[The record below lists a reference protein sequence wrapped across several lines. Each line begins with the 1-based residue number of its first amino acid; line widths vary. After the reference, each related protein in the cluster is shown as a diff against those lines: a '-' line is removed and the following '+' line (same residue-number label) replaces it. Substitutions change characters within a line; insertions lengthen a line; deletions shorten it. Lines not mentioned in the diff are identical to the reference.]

1 MSSQPEQPLLA
12 VSGLRIAFHQGDADV
27 TAVQD
32 ASFAIRTG
40 EMLALVGES
49 GSGKSITALSLLG
62 LLPPT
67 AVLEAGQAHFQGRD
81 LLALPM
87 AERRALTGRRIAMIF
102 QEPMTAL
109 NPVLSVGWQ
118 IGEVLKQ
125 HHGLPG
131 ADRQRRVFDLLAQ
144 VGIPDPEQRAGD
156 YPHQL
161 SGGMRQRVMIAM
173 ALAGQPELLI
183 ADEPT
188 TALDVTVQA
197 QIMDLLQTLR
207 RQYGAAILLITHNL
221 ALVSEQ
227 ADRVAVMYAGSI
239 VETAGRDDLFRQ
251 PAHPYTRLLLR
262 SIPSVDQRGQRLAAI
277 TGSVPKPEEAIP
289 GCRFAPR
296 CPLAIPR
303 CQTDVPPFRD
313 LGGGHGAACHLAGAP
328 LPDAPPATA
337 ACPDQAVPAPS
348 APVLQVTGLQVW
360 FPQQSGLLR
369 RTTGYVKAV
378 DGIDFTLRPR
388 ETLALVGESGCGK
401 TTAGKA
407 LVGLAPVGAGSIV
420 VHGQTDLNGLRPRAL
435 RPFRQTIQMIFQDPF
450 SSLDP
455 RLTVGETIAEGME
468 IHHPGLTS
476 GERQARMA
484 ELLAKVGLPADA
496 RRRYPHQFSGGQRQ
510 RIGLARSLA
519 VNPAVVICD
528 ECTSALDVSVQAQ
541 ILNLLKDLQ
550 HELGLAY
557 LFITHDLGVVSFLA
571 DRIAVMYLG
580 RIVEH
585 GLTAEVLTAPR
596 HPYSK
601 ALLAAAPT
609 LDNAGG
615 RPKLRLPGDVPSPVN
630 PPTGC
635 HFHPRCPCAQEI
647 CRAAPPPRTDFSPT
661 HSCSCHFPVG

>member
-12 VSGLRIAFHQGDADV
+12 VSGLRIAFHQGDAGV

-32 ASFAIRTG
+32 ASFAIKPA

-67 AVLEAGQAHFQGRD
+67 AVLEAGQAHFHGRD

-207 RQYGAAILLITHNL
+207 RQYGTAILLITHNL

-303 CQTDVPPFRD
+303 CQTEVPPFRD
-313 LGGGHGAACHLAGAP
+313 LGRGHGAACHLAGSP
-328 LPDAPPATA
+328 LPEGQA
-337 ACPDQAVPAPS
+337 AAARPGGGGEP

-360 FPQQSGLLR
+360 FPRQSGLLR

-420 VHGQTDLNGLRPRAL
+420 VHGQTDLNDLRPRAL

-455 RLTVGETIAEGME
+455 RLTIGETIAEGME
-468 IHHPGLTS
+468 IHQPGHTS
-476 GERQARMA
+476 GERCALMA
-484 ELLAKVGLPADA
+484 ELVAKVGLPADA
-496 RRRYPHQFSGGQRQ
+496 LRRYPHQFSGGQRQ

-550 HELGLAY
+550 SELGLAY

-635 HFHPRCPCAQEI
+635 HFHPRCPCAQAV
-647 CRAAPPPRTDFSPT
+647 CRSTPPPRTGFSPT
-661 HSCSCHFPVG
+661 HSCTCHFPVG

>member
-1 MSSQPEQPLLA
+1 
-12 VSGLRIAFHQGDADV
+12 
-27 TAVQD
+27 
-32 ASFAIRTG
+32 
-40 EMLALVGES
+40 
-49 GSGKSITALSLLG
+49 
-62 LLPPT
+62 
-67 AVLEAGQAHFQGRD
+67 
-81 LLALPM
+81 
-87 AERRALTGRRIAMIF
+87 MIF

-109 NPVLSVGWQ
+109 NPVLTVGWQ

-125 HHGLPG
+125 HHRLPR
-131 ADRQRRVFDLLAQ
+131 AERQRRVVDLLTQ
-144 VGIPDPEQRAGD
+144 VGIPDPEQRASD

-207 RQYGAAILLITHNL
+207 RQYGTAILLITHNL
-221 ALVSEQ
+221 ALVNEQ

-239 VETAGRDDLFRQ
+239 VETAGCDDLFRR

-277 TGSVPKPEEAIP
+277 TGSVPKPEEEIP

-296 CPLAIPR
+296 CPLATPQ
-303 CQTDVPPFRD
+303 CQTAAPLFRD
-313 LGGGHGAACHLAGAP
+313 LAPNHGVACHLADTP
-328 LPDAPPATA
+328 LPEVQTDAAVSKDDAPPPT
-337 ACPDQAVPAPS
+337 
-348 APVLQVTGLQVW
+348 PVLQVTGLQVW
-360 FPQQSGLLR
+360 FPRQSGLFR

-378 DGIDFTLRPR
+378 DGIDFTLWPG

-407 LVGLAPVGAGSIV
+407 LVGLAPINAGSIV
-420 VHGQTDLNGLRPRAL
+420 VHGKTDLNGLHPRAL

-455 RLTVGETIAEGME
+455 RLTIGETIAEGME
-468 IHHPGLTS
+468 IHQPGLTS
-476 GERQARMA
+476 NERQTRMTD
-484 ELLAKVGLPADA
+484 LIAKVGLPADA
-496 RRRYPHQFSGGQRQ
+496 LRRYPHQFSGGQRQ

-557 LFITHDLGVVSFLA
+557 LLSPRPRRRQLLA
-571 DRIAVMYLG
+571 ERIAVMYLG

-585 GLTAEVLTAPR
+585 GQTEEVMTSRGILTKALRQPQPRTALTAGLSCACPATSPAPSTRRPGVTSIPLRMRRRSAAPR
-596 HPYSK
+596 RPQRQLFPDS
-601 ALLAAAPT
+601 LLHLPFSRRLTTPLAQPERNPHDYCRIPQFSAVT
-609 LDNAGG
+609 LSAG
-615 RPKLRLPGDVPSPVN
+615 RSP
-630 PPTGC
+630 PL
-635 HFHPRCPCAQEI
+635 
-647 CRAAPPPRTDFSPT
+647 
-661 HSCSCHFPVG
+661 